1 MWLQIISPMCHQ
13 GQLKQKI
20 IKIVDLN
27 TILQQMGGYGHD
39 SL

>member
-1 MWLQIISPMCHQ
+1 MRLQVISPMGHG
-13 GQLKQKI
+13 GQLKQQI

-27 TILQQMGGYGHD
+27 TILQHMGGYGHD